1 MSYHD
6 SDRFSGE
13 HQTGQPRPTTT
24 PPTRLLLLDGFRLI
38 RDGLPM
44 GLPHGLQRVIA
55 LAALR
60 PGATRSHLAG
70 LLWPETADERALSCL
85 RTALWRLRRDA
96 PGTVIATGD
105 AVSLDP
111 RVEVDVDELVRAA
124 ARVREGDDPRTT
136 DGVVAAGRHDLL
148 PGWYDD
154 WVMLERERLRQLRLH
169 ALEEIAR
176 AQLRLGRH
184 GEALQA
190 ALEAARAEPLRETPH
205 RLIVEVHLAEGNAY
219 EALHAFYA
227 YRDLILRD
235 LQLEP
240 SAAMCALLSHILKPI
255 GQPAEPSAAWRAP
268 LRRPGFGSGAHP
280 TAGPFAPA
288 NRADG

>member
-1 MSYHD
+1 VISSSGGRVPED
-6 SDRFSGE
+6 RRLSD
-13 HQTGQPRPTTT
+13 PD
-24 PPTRLLLLDGFRLI
+24 PPAVHVVRLFLLDGFRLTV
-38 RDGLPM
+38 DGVPAE
-44 GLPHGLQRVIA
+44 LPHGLQRVVA

-70 LLWPETADERALSCL
+70 LLWPETPDERALSCL
-85 RTALWRLRRDA
+85 RTALWRLRRQA
-96 PGTVIATGD
+96 PGTVVAAGD
-105 AVSLDP
+105 AVRLDAA
-111 RVEVDVDELVRAA
+111 VDVDVDELVRSA
-124 ARVREGDDPRTT
+124 ARVRDGDDPRTT
-136 DGVVAAGRHDLL
+136 DGILAAGRHDLL

-154 WVMLERERLRQLRLH
+154 WVTLERERLRQLRLH

-219 EALHAFYA
+219 EALHAFYT
-227 YRDLILRD
+227 YRDLVLRD

-240 SAAMCALLSHILKPI
+240 SAAMSALLSHILKPI
-255 GQPAEPSAAWRAP
+255 GRPAASSAAWR
-268 LRRPGFGSGAHP
+268 PGPRQPADHTDRHP
-280 TAGPFAPA
+280 PAGPCP
-288 NRADG
+288 RDRVR